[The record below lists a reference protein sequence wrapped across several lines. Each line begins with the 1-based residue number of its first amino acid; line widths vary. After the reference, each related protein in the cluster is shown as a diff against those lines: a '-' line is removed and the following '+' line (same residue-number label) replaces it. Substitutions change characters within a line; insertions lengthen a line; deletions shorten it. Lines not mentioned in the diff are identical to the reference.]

1 MTDGPEGER
10 VNGSAAADPV
20 GAKALTD
27 TVTTAQSGSG
37 RWIALGTTVLAATV
51 DLVYG
56 VEASLIVP
64 LVFGPFVASALAS
77 VRDTAVVAVVATL
90 LGVLL
95 GWTDQT
101 IGTSPHVVRVGCV
114 AVGGI
119 LAVWLAFGRTA
130 RERKLRAVTH
140 VAQVAQQ
147 TILHPLPETM
157 GGVGLAARYLSAS
170 AESQIGGDF
179 YDALETPWGVRLI
192 VGDVRGKGLEAV
204 RLASALL
211 GEFRSRA
218 NSEREL
224 TSVVKTVDAAG
235 VRAADQAGEDFATA
249 VFVQFDDDTVT
260 IVRCG
265 HPLPLLAQGHLVDFI
280 DTSPSLPLCLGTEAS
295 AEELRLFSG
304 SRILFFSD
312 GAFEGRDEKGDFFDL
327 QSSFARHVG
336 TADLGMVLDGIL
348 DDLDRHCAG
357 GISDDVVLVI
367 AEQPMGRVRRTR
379 TR

>member
-1 MTDGPEGER
+1 MGAAVTDR
-10 VNGSAAADPV
+10 TDHSA
-20 GAKALTD
+20 T
-27 TVTTAQSGSG
+27 G
-37 RWIALGTTVLAATV
+37 RWIALATTLLAATV
-51 DLVYG
+51 DLLYG

-77 VRDTAVVAVVATL
+77 VRDTAVVAVLATL

-101 IGTSPHVVRVGCV
+101 IATSPHVVRVASV
-114 AVGGI
+114 AVGGL
-119 LAVWLAFGRTA
+119 LAVSLARSRTA

-140 VAQVAQQ
+140 VAHVAQQ
-147 TILHPLPETM
+147 AILHPLPEQIR
-157 GGVGLAARYLSAS
+157 GVRLAARYLSAS

-179 YDALETPWGVRLI
+179 YDALDTPWGVRVV

-218 NSEREL
+218 NSEPEL
-224 TSVVKTVDAAG
+224 AAVVKTVDAAG
-235 VRAADQAGEDFATA
+235 ARAVDQAGEDFATA
-249 VFVQFDDDTVT
+249 VFAQFDEDILT

-265 HPLPLLAQGHLVDFI
+265 HPLPLLAQFHHLDFI
-280 DTSPSLPLCLGTEAS
+280 DTSPSLPLCLGSEAS
-295 AEELRLFSG
+295 AEELRLAPG

-312 GAFEGRDEKGDFFDL
+312 GAFEGRDARGEFFDL
-327 QSSFARHVG
+327 HSSLARHVG
-336 TADLGMVLDGIL
+336 NPDLGTVLDRIL
-348 DDLDRHCAG
+348 DDLDRHCLE

-367 AEQPMGRVRRTR
+367 AEQPTRQVDRTGGS
-379 TR
+379 

>member
-1 MTDGPEGER
+1 M
-10 VNGSAAADPV
+10 
-20 GAKALTD
+20 
-27 TVTTAQSGSG
+27 
-37 RWIALGTTVLAATV
+37 
-51 DLVYG
+51 DLFYG

-77 VRDTAVVAVVATL
+77 VRDTAVVAVIATL

-101 IGTSPHVVRVGCV
+101 IGTSPHAVRVASV
-114 AVGGI
+114 AVGGL
-119 LAVWLAFGRTA
+119 LAVWLARSRTA
-130 RERKLRAVTH
+130 RERKLRAVIH

-147 TILHPLPETM
+147 AILHPLPEEIR
-157 GGVGLAARYLSAS
+157 GVRLAARYLSAS

-179 YDALETPWGVRLI
+179 YDATESPWGVRLI
-192 VGDVRGKGLEAV
+192 VGDVRGKGLDAV

-218 NSEREL
+218 HSEPEL
-224 TSVVKTVDAAG
+224 TAVVKTVDAAG
-235 VRAADQAGEDFATA
+235 GRAVDQAGEDFATA
-249 VFVQFDDDTVT
+249 VFAQFDEDVLT

-265 HPLPLLAQGHLVDFI
+265 HPLPLLAQSHHVDFI

-295 AEELRLFSG
+295 AEELHLAPE

-327 QSSFARHVG
+327 LASFARHVG
-336 TADLGMVLDGIL
+336 APHLGKVLDRIV
-348 DDLDRHCAG
+348 DDLDRHCVG

-367 AEQPMGRVRRTR
+367 AEQPSGHVDRIGGR
-379 TR
+379 